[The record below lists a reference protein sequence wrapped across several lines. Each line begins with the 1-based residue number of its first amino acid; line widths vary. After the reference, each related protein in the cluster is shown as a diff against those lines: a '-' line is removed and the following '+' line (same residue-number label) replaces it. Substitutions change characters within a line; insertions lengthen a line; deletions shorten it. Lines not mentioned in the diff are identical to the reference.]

1 LYQFDNALSSNHIVN
16 MNQFCTLNLA
26 VSFYRACRQLKL
38 PAHLKDQLARA
49 SSSIALNLAEGRGK
63 PSIKDQKRYF
73 HIAMGS
79 IRECQ
84 TLLVLADLEENQQL
98 VTLLDH
104 LAACTYRPLQRAG

>member
-1 LYQFDNALSSNHIVN
+1 MPKI
-16 MNQFCTLNLA
+16 A
-26 VSFYRACRQLKL
+26 VTFYRSCCHLKL

-63 PSIKDQKRYF
+63 PSIKDQKRFF

-84 TLLVLADLEENQQL
+84 TLLVLADLEENQHL
-98 VTLLDH
+98 VILLDH
-104 LAACTYRPLQRAG
+104 LAASMYRLLQRAG

>member
-1 LYQFDNALSSNHIVN
+1 